1 MCPRV
6 ALTPVDVHELR
17 VRKELQEEAD
27 TRRVGGRLEQQAHAL
42 AASAQRELAQHQL
55 EACDPARAIAGGC
68 LLKGEVRSE
77 GRLIRHEKERE
88 VGRDAGREHS
98 DADLVLRAENK
109 RQVGCEARNAAP
121 NSMV

>member
-1 MCPRV
+1 MRLQCPRV
-6 ALTPVDVHELR
+6 ARTPVDVNELS

-55 EACDPARAIAGGC
+55 EAFYPACAIAGGS
-68 LLKGEVRSE
+68 LFKGEVRPE

-88 VGRDAGREHS
+88 IGRDAGRQNS
-98 DADLVLRAENK
+98 YANLVLRAAIGETG
-109 RQVGCEARNAAP
+109 RLA
-121 NSMV
+121 